1 MPAILLEPMF
11 VSNPQHA
18 EWVRSTAG
26 QDKLARI
33 LADSIIEAFPDGSR
47 IGFSVGHKYKTSRP
61 RDRGAAV
68 YGGGTEADYAEIV
81 MGKAKDILKNYDA
94 SASQQ
99 ETSSIKEEDAPSN
112 DIRIIKD
119 GKELWHH
126 TDIDEDD
133 EVTWDKENLILYIA
147 TET

>member
-1 MPAILLEPMF
+1 
-11 VSNPQHA
+11 
-18 EWVRSTAG
+18 
-26 QDKLARI
+26 LARI

-81 MGKAKDILKNYDA
+81 MEKAKDILENYDA

-119 GKELWHH
+119 GKELWLH